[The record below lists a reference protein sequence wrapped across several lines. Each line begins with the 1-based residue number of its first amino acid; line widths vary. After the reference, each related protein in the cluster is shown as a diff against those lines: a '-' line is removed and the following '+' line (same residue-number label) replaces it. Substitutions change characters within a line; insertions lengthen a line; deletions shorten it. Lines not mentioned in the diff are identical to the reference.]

1 MELIILFTILFCL
14 LIIGMPI
21 AFAVGLAAWSLF
33 ILKGV
38 PLILSIQQMHS
49 GTDSFILLA
58 VPFFITA
65 GLIMGTGGIS
75 KRIISFCSACIGHVR
90 GGLGIVNV
98 LASMIFAGI
107 SGSAVA
113 DTAAIGGILIPGMIE
128 KGYPKR
134 YSAAITATSATIGI
148 VIPPSIP
155 MVLYGVVSGTSIA
168 ALFIAGIIPGLL
180 IGIFQMITA
189 YTIACKYNYPT
200 EGSFSFNNLIVTT
213 RRTFLAL
220 LLPVILIGGITSG
233 IVTPTEAG
241 AIAVIF
247 GIVISLIY
255 GTLSLK
261 NLYKVILDSA
271 ILTAIIMI
279 IVSTSSMFGWVLS
292 WESIP
297 QTIAQW
303 VFRLNLSPNLTLLF
317 ISALFIILGTFLH
330 ANPMMLI
337 VVPIMIPLVE
347 YLGLDLVH
355 FGILVVLLIGIGQQ
369 TPPVGSA
376 LYVCSAISGEDIL
389 SIAIAGLPFLFCIF
403 LVLLITLFFPDIALF
418 LPRLVGLL

>member
-1 MELIILFTILFCL
+1 MELSILFTLLFCL

-65 GLIMGTGGIS
+65 GLIMGIGGIS

-134 YSAAITATSATIGI
+134 YAAAITATSATIGI

-189 YTIACKYNYPT
+189 YKIACKYNYPT

-213 RRTFLAL
+213 RKTFLAL

-241 AIAVIF
+241 VIAVIF

-255 GTLSLK
+255 RTLSLK
-261 NLYKVILDSA
+261 KLYKVILDSA

-292 WESIP
+292 WERIP

-303 VFRLNLSPNLTLLF
+303 IFRLNLSTNLTLLL

-337 VVPIMIPLVE
+337 VVPIMIPLIE

-376 LYVCSAISGEDIL
+376 LYVCSAISGENIL
-389 SIAIAGLPFLFCIF
+389 SIALAGLPFLFCIF